1 MCVCLSQQANL
12 QTGARRR
19 VTEGTSGLSGIF
31 FTKVKRCFLQ
41 NSFVRKLEALQAYPG
56 PSQLESAI
64 LFTLQCFVYSPF
76 HVHTAS
82 AIIVLRKHMCERL
95 QYVHSSRNARNT
107 QHSLASKQ
115 HHNEFVLA
123 VQHIRSSPATPL

>member
-1 MCVCLSQQANL
+1 MLTQRGLRCVCVCLSQQANL

-76 HVHTAS
+76 HVRTAS
-82 AIIVLRKHMCERL
+82 AIMVPRKRMRVRGYSICTRVCAQLPQHALRT
-95 QYVHSSRNARNT
+95 QYSTLPCIITTS
-107 QHSLASKQ
+107 
-115 HHNEFVLA
+115 
-123 VQHIRSSPATPL
+123 